1 MQYHV
6 LFHPLLD
13 LAEGWRDEGAY
24 LHERYDDKDR
34 ARLYDQTATD
44 LIEVVQRIPELLVT
58 YDQAVYYS
66 TLKRGTLR
74 NRVSRGTLTNVGTR
88 GKPKLLLRTLPLAGE
103 RLFALPDALPEG

>member
-1 MQYHV
+1 MQDHV
-6 LFHPLLD
+6 LIHPLLD
-13 LAEGWRDEGAY
+13 LAEGWREEGAY
-24 LHERYDDKDR
+24 LLERYGDDRR
-34 ARLYDQTATD
+34 AQLYETTASD
-44 LIEVVQRIPELLVT
+44 LIEIVQRLPDLVVS
-58 YDQAVYYS
+58 YDQAVHYS